1 MLVGWLV
8 ISCWVW
14 LQLGAEHERTI
25 ESSQCLKE
33 LTEKAVTVQK
43 SVGLNAPNE
52 ELGVLTTHHP

>member
-1 MLVGWLV
+1 MTCGL
-8 ISCWVW
+8 C

-43 SVGLNAPNE
+43 SVS
-52 ELGVLTTHHP
+52 VKTMQ